1 LENLQ
6 GLPVQPSQAPPPP
19 PSENALRLDL
29 GGAVALAQP
38 QTGTSATSVNAV
50 SAFDAG
56 AVIQPSSAAAAPSA
70 TASSSSEL
78 EAVEPD
84 GQVRPA
90 IVSGS
95 ADVSQFIVGPSGK
108 VYVLFTSRVN
118 LNDTTLPGTC
128 LLAEVD
134 ASTGVPTC
142 VDNTLS
148 WITWPQPH
156 SGRNPAI
163 QFDGSGA
170 VYYAGNS
177 SDGHTVLRKY
187 VDGTVTDLISQN
199 VYLNDF
205 LVLNNGGVL
214 LTGTTTSTSAR
225 WLRYLSPTSQL
236 QGLAAD
242 TSYFLRLFP
251 DGNVY
256 TGLIRPSNGP
266 VSSYWT
272 VSRFLTA
279 ANQLD
284 SRPWI
289 TDSTWSLDSP
299 PYFAKEALCP
309 EDLRSI
315 RWAFCGS
322 NGAVIQ
328 DSFTTGDGKVFA
340 IAGDRG
346 QGGMLMQYYPSVAVG
361 TSAVQKIYTA
371 QSVGKDLVLSGL
383 NSAGQNISNL
393 YDTSTG
399 LEASI
404 FDATNE
410 MEIYH
415 LTYVPETRKM
425 LFDGLRFSD
434 NKYVFGEIDFS

>member
-1 LENLQ
+1 
-6 GLPVQPSQAPPPP
+6 
-19 PSENALRLDL
+19 
-29 GGAVALAQP
+29 
-38 QTGTSATSVNAV
+38 
-50 SAFDAG
+50 
-56 AVIQPSSAAAAPSA
+56 
-70 TASSSSEL
+70 
-78 EAVEPD
+78 
-84 GQVRPA
+84 
-90 IVSGS
+90 
-95 ADVSQFIVGPSGK
+95 
-108 VYVLFTSRVN
+108 
-118 LNDTTLPGTC
+118 
-128 LLAEVD
+128 
-134 ASTGVPTC
+134 
-142 VDNTLS
+142 
-148 WITWPQPH
+148 
-156 SGRNPAI
+156 
-163 QFDGSGA
+163 
-170 VYYAGNS
+170 
-177 SDGHTVLRKY
+177 
-187 VDGTVTDLISQN
+187 
-199 VYLNDF
+199 